1 MASPEGYFHRPAV
14 KALVE
19 RLAALRDVV
28 FYVGAGASIERTGLT
43 WDGLTAELLSAIDAS
58 GDYSSRIERVL
69 EVLENCSGYVSQSVA
84 PFLVVS

>member
-1 MASPEGYFHRPAV
+1 M

-43 WDGLTAELLSAIDAS
+43 WDGLTAELLSAICRGHRQVNYLRPNDT
-58 GDYSSRIERVL
+58 
-69 EVLENCSGYVSQSVA
+69 
-84 PFLVVS
+84 